1 MISYDKDLMLDGY
14 NLICSDHPS
23 NTKRVHV
30 SICYKNSLAARL
42 VDITFLPECLVCE
55 ETIHN

>member
-14 NLICSDHPS
+14 NLICSYHP
-23 NTKRVHV
+23 TKAKSVVV